1 MYLVSPLHFP
11 YHKWSTIL
19 HWIRL
24 RWWPDRSGG
33 LIVALSIDFL
43 GSASELLSLMLRP
56 SITRA
61 CSSPISFNTPPN
73 SAPFVGGCSWDFK
86 LSRDARIFQKAR
98 ANCWLGQKHASV

>member
-1 MYLVSPLHFP
+1 LLLSISRIHHGQASFLG
-11 YHKWSTIL
+11 SG
-19 HWIRL
+19 
-24 RWWPDRSGG
+24 SGGG
-33 LIVALSIDFL
+33 LILAPIISSL

-56 SITRA
+56 NITRA

-98 ANCWLGQKHASV
+98 ATCW